1 MEKVVTKTTLHATSL
16 DRQYWLSKTAEQ
28 RIAAVEAL
36 RLAAHPNL
44 AHADQR
50 LQSVYRFTEL
60 KRG

>member
-1 MEKVVTKTTLHATSL
+1 MEKVVTKTILHAKSL
-16 DRQYWLSKTAEQ
+16 DRQYWLSKTAEE

-44 AHADQR
+44 LNADQR
-50 LQSVYRFTEL
+50 LQRVYRVTQL